1 MKNLLLSLISMA
13 SLLMG
18 DEIFRKVIIAVIRQR
33 VMRSPDSKGL
43 GFLLKLDNDLYSLQG
58 ECAVRYGKG
67 VHPKHRLIRYHD
79 FFVSRLRAG
88 ERVLDLG
95 CGNGELAWDMAER
108 GGVHVVAVDLD
119 EEKIS
124 AAKMRRAHSC
134 IQYIHG
140 DVLEGIPEGNYDV
153 AVLSNFLEHIES
165 RVAFLEMLQ
174 QTTGAKR
181 YLIRV
186 PLYERDWR
194 VPLKAELGVDYRLDP
209 THQIEYTQKESLQEL
224 EAAGLKVVEME
235 ILWGEMWAEV
245 VPNGLR

>member
-1 MKNLLLSLISMA
+1 MKNLLLSILSRA
-13 SLLMG
+13 SLLIS
-18 DEIFRKVIIAVIRQR
+18 DEIFRKMILAVISRR
-33 VMRSPDSKGL
+33 VMRSPFAKGL
-43 GFLLKLDNDLYSLQG
+43 SFLLKLDNGLYSIQG

-108 GGVHVVAVDLD
+108 GGVHVWAIDLD

-124 AAKMRRAHSC
+124 EAKMRRPHSS

-140 DVLEGIPEGNYDV
+140 DVFDVVPEGNFDV
-153 AVLSNFLEHIES
+153 VVLSNILEHIES

-174 QTTGAKR
+174 QISGARR

-209 THQIEYTQKESLQEL
+209 THRIEYTQKESLQEL
-224 EAAGLKVVEME
+224 EAAGLKVAEME
-235 ILWGEMWAEV
+235 ILWGEMWAEA
-245 VPNGLR
+245 VPNGSR

>member
-1 MKNLLLSLISMA
+1 MKNLLLSLVSRT
-13 SLLMG
+13 SLLIR
-18 DEIFRKVIIAVIRQR
+18 DEIFRRVLIAVIRRR
-33 VMRSPDSKGL
+33 VLRSPYAKGL
-43 GFLLKLDNDLYSLQG
+43 EFLLEMDKDLYSLQG
-58 ECAVRYGKG
+58 ECAVRYGNG

-108 GGVHVVAVDLD
+108 GGVHVWAIDLD
-119 EEKIS
+119 EENIS
-124 AAKMRRAHSC
+124 AAKMRRAHSS

-140 DVLEGIPEGNYDV
+140 DVFDVVPEGNFDV
-153 AVLSNFLEHIES
+153 VVLSNILEHIES
-165 RVAFLEMLQ
+165 RVAFLEMLR
-174 QTTGAKR
+174 QTSGARR

-194 VPLKAELGVDYRLDP
+194 VPLKEELGVDYRLDP
-209 THQIEYTQKESLQEL
+209 THRIEYTQKESLQEL

-235 ILWGEMWAEV
+235 ILWGEMWAEA
-245 VPNGLR
+245 VPNGSR